1 MKKLTEQPSSVS
13 GPRLLVA
20 SNNGGKIREIRAL
33 LDGVDVVSPDDLNLH
48 LEVEETGSTFV
59 ANAALK
65 ARAFASE
72 TGLIALADDSG
83 LQVDALDGAPGVF
96 SARYGGAGLDD
107 VGRYRLLLEHMNAF
121 PDPHQRSARFCC
133 TIFVAA
139 PDGRTCQ
146 AEGTCEGRIAHAASG
161 ENGFGYDPIFF
172 LPDHDCTMAE
182 LAAEQKNALS
192 HRAKALKAVYP
203 ALQQTF
209 PELSL

>member
-1 MKKLTEQPSSVS
+1 MKLTEQTNNPRST
-13 GPRLLVA
+13 RLLVA
-20 SNNGGKIREIRAL
+20 SNNRGKIREIRAL
-33 LDGVDVVSPDDLNLH
+33 LNNVDVVSPEDLNLH

-83 LQVDALDGAPGVF
+83 LQVDALDGAPGVL
-96 SARYGGAGLDD
+96 SARYGGTGLDD
-107 VGRYRLLLEHMNAF
+107 VGRYRLLLERMKDF
-121 PDPHQRSARFCC
+121 PDPQQRSARFCC
-133 TIFVAA
+133 TLFVAA
-139 PDGRTCQ
+139 TDGRTCQ
-146 AEGTCEGRIAHAASG
+146 AEGTCEGRIAHAPSG
-161 ENGFGYDPIFF
+161 QHGFGYDPIFF
-172 LPDHDCTMAE
+172 LPEHDCTMAD
-182 LAAEQKNALS
+182 LAAQQKNALS

>member
-1 MKKLTEQPSSVS
+1 MC
-13 GPRLLVA
+13 
-20 SNNGGKIREIRAL
+20 
-33 LDGVDVVSPDDLNLH
+33 PDDLNLH

-83 LQVDALDGAPGVF
+83 LQVDALDGAPGVL
-96 SARYGGAGLDD
+96 SARYGGTGLDD
-107 VGRYRLLLEHMNAF
+107 VGRYRLLLERMKDF
-121 PDPHQRSARFCC
+121 PDPQQRSARFCC
-133 TIFVAA
+133 TLFIAA

-146 AEGTCEGRIAHAASG
+146 SEGTCEGRIAHTPSG
-161 ENGFGYDPIFF
+161 QHGFGYDPIFF
-172 LPDHDCTMAE
+172 LPEHDCTMAE
-182 LAAEQKNALS
+182 LAAQQKNALS

-209 PELSL
+209 PELAL

>member
-33 LDGVDVVSPDDLNLH
+33 LDGVDVVCPDDLNLH

-96 SARYGGAGLDD
+96 SARYGGAELDD

-121 PDPHQRSARFCC
+121 PNPHQRSARFCC

-146 AEGTCEGRIAHAASG
+146 AEGKCEGRIAHAASG

>member
-1 MKKLTEQPSSVS
+1 MIEQTNNLSST
-13 GPRLLVA
+13 RLLVA

-33 LDGVDVVSPDDLNLH
+33 LNGVDVVCPDDLNLH

-83 LQVDALDGAPGVF
+83 LQVDALDGAPGVL
-96 SARYGGAGLDD
+96 SARYGATDLDD
-107 VGRYRLLLEHMNAF
+107 VGRYRLLLERMKDF
-121 PDPHQRSARFCC
+121 PDPQQRSARFCC
-133 TIFVAA
+133 TLFVAA
-139 PDGRTCQ
+139 TDGRTCQ
-146 AEGTCEGRIAHAASG
+146 AEGTCAGRIAHAPSG
-161 ENGFGYDPIFF
+161 QHGFGYDPIFF
-172 LPDHDCTMAE
+172 LPEHDCTMAE
-182 LAAEQKNALS
+182 LAAQQKNALS

>member
-1 MKKLTEQPSSVS
+1 MKKLTEQTNSPSST
-13 GPRLLVA
+13 RLLVA

-33 LDGVDVVSPDDLNLH
+33 LNGVDVVCPDDLNLN

-65 ARAFASE
+65 AHAFASE

-96 SARYGGAGLDD
+96 SARYGGIGLDD
-107 VGRYRLLLEHMNAF
+107 VGRYRLLLKHMEAF
-121 PDPHQRSARFCC
+121 PDPQQRSARFCC
-133 TIFVAA
+133 TLFVAA

-146 AEGTCEGRIAHAASG
+146 AEGTCEGGIAHAPSG
-161 ENGFGYDPIFF
+161 QHGFGYDPIFF
-172 LPDHDCTMAE
+172 LPEHDCTMAE
-182 LAAEQKNALS
+182 LAAQQKNALS
-192 HRAKALKAVYP
+192 HRAKALQAVYP

-209 PELSL
+209 PELAL